1 MARFGKLKGDSE
13 DLSLIVGR
21 VVRAIAG
28 FYYVKPLSASEN
40 DCDNPIECAI
50 RGRLKLGSEG
60 ILVGDKV
67 EFSLIA
73 SDETKE
79 SPRGIITAVLPRE
92 TVLKRPYI
100 ANVNLLILVFAH
112 KNPDLSP
119 RLITKFLV
127 LAEASGIPFQVIFN
141 KTDLVSRSRA
151 EQLAASYRACGYPVM
166 STSTLT
172 HLGRMRLQATIKDKV
187 TVFAG
192 PSGVGKSALVNM
204 VAPGLK
210 LVTGSVS
217 SKIGRGRHT
226 TREVQLL
233 TVKRGSYL
241 ADTPGFSQI
250 DLDFIEPPMLAGF
263 FPEFRPYLN
272 QCKFAT
278 CLHRNEP
285 RCAITAALTAGA
297 ISPERYQAYLDL
309 LEEIQAAWR
318 NRYR

>member
-1 MARFGKLKGDSE
+1 MT
-13 DLSLIVGR
+13 VGR

-28 FYYVKPLSASEN
+28 FYYVKPLSDSEMGW
-40 DCDNPIECAI
+40 DHPVECAI

-73 SDETKE
+73 NDETKE
-79 SPRGIITAVLPRE
+79 SPRGVITAVLPRE

-100 ANVNLLILVFAH
+100 ANVNLLMLVFAH
-112 KNPDLSP
+112 KNPDPSP
-119 RLITKFLV
+119 RLVTKFLV

-141 KTDLVSRSRA
+141 KTDLVSKSRA
-151 EQLAASYRACGYPVM
+151 EQLAASYRAYGYQVM
-166 STSTLT
+166 CTSTLT
-172 HLGRMRLQATIKDKV
+172 HLGRMRLQAAIKDKV

-204 VAPGLK
+204 IAPGLQ

-217 SKIGRGRHT
+217 TKIGRGRHT

-233 TVKRGSYL
+233 TVKPGSYL

-250 DLDFIEPPMLAGF
+250 DLDFIEPPLLAEL
-263 FPEFRPYLN
+263 FPDFRPYLN
-272 QCKFAT
+272 RCKFT
-278 CLHRNEP
+278 NCLHRNEP
-285 RCAITAALTAGA
+285 GCAIKEALNAGA
-297 ISPERYQAYLDL
+297 ICPERYQAYLDL
-309 LEEIQAAWR
+309 LEEIQAAWK

>member
-1 MARFGKLKGDSE
+1 MT
-13 DLSLIVGR
+13 VGR
-21 VVRAIAG
+21 VVRSIAG
-28 FYYVKPLSASEN
+28 FYYVEPFSVVEPCGFDWRAGARV
-40 DCDNPIECAI
+40 ECAI

-67 EFSLIA
+67 EFSLIDNEA
-73 SDETKE
+73 AAQQP
-79 SPRGIITAVLPRE
+79 PRGIITAVLPRE

-112 KNPDLSP
+112 KNPDPSP

-127 LAEASGIPFQVIFN
+127 LAEASGIPFWVIFN
-141 KTDLVSRSRA
+141 KSDLVTRGEARK
-151 EQLAASYRACGYPVM
+151 LAATYQGYGYQVAC
-166 STSTLT
+166 TSMMT
-172 HLGRMRLQATIKDKV
+172 HLGRRRLQALVKDKV

-210 LVTGSVS
+210 LVTGAVS
-217 SKIGRGRHT
+217 TKIGRGRHT

-233 TVKRGSYL
+233 MVKPGSYL

-250 DLDFIEPPMLAGF
+250 DLDFIEPPMLAMY

-278 CLHRNEP
+278 CLHQNEP
-285 RCAITAALTAGA
+285 RCAIQTAVAAGA
-297 ISPERYQAYLDL
+297 ISPERYRAYLDL
-309 LEEIQAAWR
+309 LEEIKNAR
-318 NRYR
+318 KNRYH